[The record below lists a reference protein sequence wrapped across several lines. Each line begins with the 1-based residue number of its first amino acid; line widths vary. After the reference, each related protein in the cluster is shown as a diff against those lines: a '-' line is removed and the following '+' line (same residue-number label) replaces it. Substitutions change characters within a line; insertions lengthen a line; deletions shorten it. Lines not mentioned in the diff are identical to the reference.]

1 MFSKRILSWH
11 KNKSKAKSITIN
23 GTKIML
29 REKRLEDANE
39 DYIWRVD
46 PELAELDDTKP
57 LKISYEQF
65 FELYKE
71 ELKHKG
77 IWSRRFAIV
86 TYDGKHIGNCM
97 YYDIDSKLAQA
108 ELGILIGNRDYWSA
122 GYGEDAVVTLLK
134 HIYAHTNLTRVY
146 LHTLDWNKRAIRCF
160 EKSGLKCVAHVERD
174 NATFALMECYK
185 DSWSAHI
192 AMSESINSN
201 KSASS

>member
-1 MFSKRILSWH
+1 MKTRSLLFSKRILSWNK
-11 KNKSKAKSITIN
+11 KNSKAKSMAIN
-23 GTKIML
+23 GDKIIL

-97 YYDIDSKLAQA
+97 YYDMDNYKQQTEI
-108 ELGILIGNRDYWSA
+108 GIMIGDKNYWNS
-122 GYGEDAVVTLLK
+122 GYGADSIKALVGYLFKNTS
-134 HIYAHTNLTRVY
+134 INRIY
-146 LHTLDWNKRAIRCF
+146 LHTLQWNKRARASFSKAGFVEVKRVIRGNNMF
-160 EKSGLKCVAHVERD
+160 V
-174 NATFALMECYK
+174 LMEMLRTTL
-185 DSWSAHI
+185 A
-192 AMSESINSN
+192 SN
-201 KSASS
+201 NN